1 MSYNINKTNGLKL
14 TTVED
19 GAVNLTA
26 CDLTLIG
33 KNYAGYGQAV
43 NENLVKLLENFA
55 NNTQPPR
62 PITGQIWYD
71 TTAKTIKFYNGSEF
85 KTLSSL
91 KSSVGEPGNLSKGDL
106 WFEENDGKLYYFD
119 GSEYIL
125 IGPQFSG
132 IAAANGVFPAVV
144 EDTDGLN
151 HYILKY
157 QIQSYTDE
165 ATITTVAT
173 LSTEEFIL
181 SSRTP
186 IPGFSVIKHG
196 MTLRD
201 TDTNGVSADTSALD
215 PMVWG
220 SSSDSLRLAG
230 RLSSEYVLYTNPVFS
245 TSVQVNTNQGVNIGS
260 NGLVLKVDATNA
272 AQINTDKTV
281 IELNSTISGI
291 QYNVANFDVSDGIRI
306 LPTKSAG
313 QTTDIGKSTNKFNNI
328 YANTFIGNLTGT
340 ASVAAQTQSTLSK
353 GDYLTGTNFN
363 GSAATTWAVD
373 ASTSNT
379 ANKVVARDASGNF
392 SAGTITAD
400 LTGTASV
407 ATTAVQT
414 QATLSR
420 GSYLTGNNFNGSA
433 ATTWAVDATTTN
445 TGNKIVARDPS
456 GNFSAGTIT
465 ASLTGNVT
473 GNVTGNITGNVSG
486 ASSIGMATSGRIS
499 WPNDQYFGSGDTC
512 YIDTYNAGV
521 EDQRLR
527 LYIDNDSGDKIEL
540 NAAGGVTV
548 PRGTIAAIAS
558 SAQYA
563 DLAEMYL
570 PDAQYEPG
578 TVLMIGGAKEVTI
591 SNTYESEKVVGIV
604 STNPAYLMNS
614 VLVDGVA
621 IALKGRVPCK
631 VKGPIQRGDILV
643 SSNIP
648 GHAEARRYGN
658 RTNPFA
664 VIGKAL
670 QDFDGE
676 TGVIEVMVH

>member
-14 TTVED
+14 TTVDD
-19 GAVNLTA
+19 GSVNLTA

-71 TTAKTIKFYNGSEF
+71 TSAKTIKFYNGSEF
-85 KTLSSL
+85 RTLSSL

-132 IAAANGVFPAVV
+132 ITAANGVFPAVV

-165 ATITTVAT
+165 ATVTTIAV
-173 LSTEEFIL
+173 LSTEEFVL

-186 IPGFSVIKHG
+186 IAGFSVIKHG

-201 TDTNGVSADTSALD
+201 TDTDGVSANSSTLD
-215 PMVWG
+215 PMLWG

-230 RLSSEYVLYTNPVFS
+230 RLASEYVLYTTPTFATV
-245 TSVQVNTNQGVNIGS
+245 VQVNTNQGINIGS
-260 NGLVLKVDATNA
+260 NGLVLKIDATNS

-281 IELNSTISGI
+281 IELNATLSGI
-291 QYNVANFDVSDGIRI
+291 QYNVANFDVTDGLRF
-306 LPTKSAG
+306 LPSKSVG
-313 QTTDIGKSTNKFNNI
+313 QTTDIGKSNNKFNNI
-328 YANTFIGNLTGT
+328 YANTFVGNLSGT
-340 ASVAAQTQSTLSK
+340 STFATTAIQTQATLTR
-353 GDYLTGTNFN
+353 GNYLTGSNFN
-363 GSAATTWAVD
+363 GNTATTWDVDAATTN
-373 ASTSNT
+373 S
-379 ANKVVARDASGNF
+379 ANKIVARDASGNF
-392 SAGTITAD
+392 SAGTITAS
-400 LTGTASV
+400 LNGTASI
-407 ATTAVQT
+407 AAQT
-414 QATLSR
+414 QYTLTR
-420 GSYLTGNNFNGSA
+420 GSYLTGSNFNGSV
-433 ATTWAVDATTTN
+433 ATTWAVDAATAN
-445 TGNKIVARDPS
+445 TGNKIVARDAS

-465 ASLTGNVT
+465 ASLSGNVT
-473 GNVTGNITGNVSG
+473 GNVTGNVSG
-486 ASSIGMATSGRIS
+486 ATSIGMAASGRIS
-499 WPNDQYFGSGDTC
+499 WPNDQYFGAGDTC
-512 YIDTYNAGV
+512 YIDTYNAGT

-527 LYIDNDSGDKIEL
+527 LYVDNDANDKIEL

-548 PRGTIAAIAS
+548 PRGTIDAIATE
-558 SAQYA
+558 AQYA

-570 PDAQYEPG
+570 PDAEYGPG
-578 TVLMIGGAKEVTI
+578 TVLMIGGEKEVTI
-591 SNTYESEKVVGIV
+591 CNTYESEKVVGIV

-614 VLVDGVA
+614 KLEGGVA

-643 SSNIP
+643 SSNMP
-648 GHAEARRYGN
+648 GHAEARRYGH